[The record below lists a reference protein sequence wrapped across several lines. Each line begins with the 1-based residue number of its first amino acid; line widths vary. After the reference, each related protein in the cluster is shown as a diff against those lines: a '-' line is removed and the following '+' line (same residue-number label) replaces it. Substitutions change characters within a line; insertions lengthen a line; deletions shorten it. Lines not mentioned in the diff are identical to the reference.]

1 MITASSLEGGRF
13 RLRQTIDA
21 PRLEKGYAGQV
32 RLPRAPHV
40 SDVAFKIADS
50 ANSEAGAPRCLRAE

>member
-1 MITASSLEGGRF
+1 MITASNLEGRRF

-21 PRLEKGYAGQV
+21 PTLEKGYVGQV

-40 SDVAFKIADS
+40 SDVAFEIADS
-50 ANSEAGAPRCLRAE
+50 AKSEAAPLHA